1 MRSAMKSAS
10 KSLPKMSGEKRRA
23 AILRAAR
30 RVFDGKGFHGTT
42 TRELAAAGVSEALLF
57 KHFPSK
63 QALYAAMQL
72 ACFRE
77 ERAQVIERL
86 EALEPSTASLVLLV
100 HLLASHLFGERLA
113 NEEVRSFMRLML
125 RSVIDEGEFA
135 RVAVREGP
143 AHWVRKAQACLEAAV
158 AAGDTVHDPALPSLG
173 GWFAHHL
180 VAMIAI
186 HLLPAEPIIDYRV
199 PRKKFVEQ
207 IVCFILRGMGLK
219 PEAIDRY
226 YNPEARKRLSLD

>member
-1 MRSAMKSAS
+1 MKSAM
-10 KSLPKMSGEKRRA
+10 KMSGEKRRE
-23 AILRAAR
+23 AILQAAR

-42 TRELAAAGVSEALLF
+42 TRELAAAAGVSEGLLF

-72 ACFRE
+72 SCFRE
-77 ERAQVIERL
+77 ERAQIIERL

-100 HLLASHLFGERLA
+100 HFMASHLFGERLA
-113 NEEVRSFMRLML
+113 DEEVRSFIRLTL

-135 RVAVREGP
+135 RLAVREGP
-143 AHWVRKAQACLEAAV
+143 AHWVRKAEACLEAAI
-158 AAGDTVHDPALPSLG
+158 AAGDTVHRPALPRLG

-180 VAMIAI
+180 VAMIVI
-186 HLLPAEPIIDYRV
+186 HLLPAEPVIDYGV
-199 PRKKFVEQ
+199 PRKKFIEQ

-219 PEAIDRY
+219 EEAIERY
-226 YNPEARKRLSLD
+226 YSPEARRSLTFD